1 MHRGKRPPLYVRI
14 CHRVD
19 FRMPANHDR
28 FEYDED
34 QSGKDPVGPQ
44 AVLRVVVPGGW
55 YGCATV
61 AMNTNPCIKGSP
73 FNYKQTQR
81 RTQSIRL
88 HGALHRV

>member
-1 MHRGKRPPLYVRI
+1 MS
-14 CHRVD
+14 
-19 FRMPANHDR
+19 ANHDR

-61 AMNTNPCIKGSP
+61 AMNINPCIKGSQL
-73 FNYKQTQR
+73 NYKQTQR
-81 RTQSIRL
+81 RTQRIRM
-88 HGALHRV
+88 HGALRMSTDSCDERNATLILSS